1 MFKEIILIKLLWK
14 MIIRELQIGEIYL
27 LRKFLSQKK
36 RINLK
41 ETNIY
46 LTKKENCKKI
56 LDLIIN
62 ELNHLLKINR
72 DPMSVDDNLRM
83 INNTKNMNYFF
94 NHAKFLDDE
103 SDNET
108 LKKYRSFHVLIDA
121 IIKNEQLSDKQKE
134 DLLGRWYI
142 HL

>member
-1 MFKEIILIKLLWK
+1 
-14 MIIRELQIGEIYL
+14 
-27 LRKFLSQKK
+27 
-36 RINLK
+36 
-41 ETNIY
+41 
-46 LTKKENCKKI
+46 
-56 LDLIIN
+56 
-62 ELNHLLKINR
+62 
-72 DPMSVDDNLRM
+72 
-83 INNTKNMNYFF
+83 MNYFF

>member
-1 MFKEIILIKLLWK
+1 
-14 MIIRELQIGEIYL
+14 
-27 LRKFLSQKK
+27 
-36 RINLK
+36 
-41 ETNIY
+41 
-46 LTKKENCKKI
+46 
-56 LDLIIN
+56 
-62 ELNHLLKINR
+62 
-72 DPMSVDDNLRM
+72 MSVDDNLRM